1 MKRILTVIGARPQ
14 FIKAAAVSRSIR
26 KYFSKD
32 LEEVII
38 HTGQHYDANMSQV
51 FFDELEI
58 PKPYAN
64 LQIGGLSNDEQIT
77 SMRLGIK
84 SMLDE
89 INPEVVLVYG
99 DTNSTH
105 AAALATLDNNL
116 PLVHVEAG
124 LRSFNLSMPEETNR
138 IVADKNSTL
147 LFVPTIQGLTN
158 LKNEG
163 YNLNSSSPYSTQNPG
178 IFHCGDVMFDNALH
192 FSSIAK
198 HRSKILD
205 ELGGLQRNFLLVT
218 IHRNNN
224 SDDSKRLT
232 AILRALLDVANR
244 YRLLIILPIHPR
256 TQKMMDALLNENL
269 LKDIEDNDFLRI
281 IPPVSYLDMIQLE
294 SHAKL
299 ILTDSGGVQKE
310 AYFFKKPCVI
320 LRSETEWTE
329 LVENG
334 NAMIADADQERI
346 MDCVDQLMRK
356 TDYTWPSFYGDGNA
370 AKFVC
375 ETIIE
380 YIK

>member
-1 MKRILTVIGARPQ
+1 MKKILTVIGARPQ
-14 FIKAAAVSRSIR
+14 FVKAAAVSRAIR
-26 KYFSKD
+26 SLFSKD
-32 LEEVII
+32 LQEFII

-51 FFDELEI
+51 FFDELDI

-64 LQIGGLSNDEQIT
+64 LHIGGISNEEQIT
-77 SMRLGIK
+77 AMRLGIR
-84 SMLDE
+84 SILDE
-89 INPEVVLVYG
+89 IKPDIVLVYG

-105 AAALATLDNNL
+105 AAALATADNNL

-147 LFVPTIQGLTN
+147 LFVPTEKGLSN
-158 LKNEG
+158 LKDEG
-163 YNLNSSSPYSTQNPG
+163 FTQNSTPPHTLLNPG

-198 HRSKILD
+198 QRSKILND
-205 ELGGLQRNFLLVT
+205 IGVHQKDFFLVT

-224 SDDSKRLT
+224 TDDPIRLT
-232 AILRALLDVANR
+232 AILRALLNIIYR
-244 YRLLIILPIHPR
+244 YRLAVILPIHPR
-256 TQKMMDALLNENL
+256 TQKMMDAVLNEDL
-269 LKDIEDNDFLRI
+269 RKEIEENDFMRI

-329 LVENG
+329 LVDNG
-334 NAMIADADQERI
+334 NAMIADVDEERI
-346 MDCVDQLMRK
+346 MHCFEQMINK

-370 AKFVC
+370 AKFIC
-375 ETIIE
+375 ETIIAN
-380 YIK
+380 IN